1 MAGDLWEFIARTGPR
16 SQNVTVSESAFQRL
30 ADQAL
35 DAIALAVETRLGDR
49 LDVELQEGIL
59 TIDLEDGGRYL
70 INKHG
75 PNRQIWL
82 SSPKSGAWHFAC
94 PDQGSAWAS
103 TRDPG
108 TTLGGLLNQEFAAA
122 AGVVLGLDL

>member
-1 MAGDLWEFIARTGPR
+1 M
-16 SQNVTVSESAFQRL
+16 TVSESTFHQL

-35 DAIALAVETRLGDR
+35 ETIAQTIETSLDGA

-75 PNRQIWL
+75 VNREIWL

-94 PDQGSAWAS
+94 PATGGAWVS
-103 TRDPG
+103 TRDG
-108 TTLGGLLNQEFAAA
+108 SVSLGALLNGEFAAA
-122 AGVVLGLDL
+122 TGVALGLGL